1 MSRRFSVCLLLL
13 VVLLGACT
21 RKALPTK
28 AGFRNRPMPEAVR
41 ASNVEFR
48 FLAAKGKAQFDYQG
62 QQQGANINIRVRKDS
77 VIWISASL
85 IGLEGV
91 RAYITRDSVQV
102 LNKLSKEYYAGNY
115 AYLSQRLNVP
125 VNFDMV
131 QALLL
136 GNYLA
141 PISAAT
147 EPTVSTEGVMQRV
160 NYEQA
165 GLLLQ
170 QLIELGK
177 ARVQQLTVED
187 PKAQNKL
194 TVDYSDFRALERS
207 PQSFAHNTLVQ
218 IQQGPTQTKPT
229 TLTINYRSVDVDKER
244 LQFPFSIPKGYARK
258 K

>member
-1 MSRRFSVCLLLL
+1 MSKRFSLSLLLAAAL
-13 VVLLGACT
+13 LLGNCT

-28 AGFRNRPMPEAVR
+28 TSARNRPMPEAVR

-102 LNKLSKEYYAGNY
+102 LNKLSREYYAGDY
-115 AYLSQRLNVP
+115 AYLSKRLNVP

-141 PISAAT
+141 PFSAAT
-147 EPTVSTEGVMQRV
+147 EPAVSTEGSMQRV

-165 GLLLQ
+165 GLLVQ

-187 PKAQNKL
+187 PKAGNKL
-194 TVDYSDFRALERS
+194 TVDYTDFRALERS
-207 PQSFAHNTLVQ
+207 PQSFAYNTLVQ
-218 IQQGPTQTKPT
+218 IQQGATKPT
-229 TLTINYRSVDVDKER
+229 TLTLNYRSVDVDKER